1 MEDLLDC
8 AKKGCCIAV
17 KQPKDED
24 EDDLVEDLDYVP
36 QEEIEDELE
45 YNSEH
50 ESIDA
55 MSIDG
60 EEDDHEDE
68 IMDEADSY
76 HDFLART
83 IIPRKR
89 LIGEPLLD
97 PVYFNTNRNEV
108 ILPITSDGIPEGYDT
123 TKLEHIPGPTCEE
136 ARAYSG
142 HAISLQ
148 EMRGCRTA
156 QFLIHKGVP
165 EQPWQ
170 PDSLHESWE
179 MTEDYFLSGLADGMT
194 SRDDTDQDVTPARGG
209 VKIVRADTI
218 NFDVSR
224 TSEFS

>member
-1 MEDLLDC
+1 VEDLLDC

-24 EDDLVEDLDYVP
+24 QDDLVEDLDYVP
-36 QEEIEDELE
+36 QEDIEDELE

-60 EEDDHEDE
+60 EEDDHENE
-68 IMDEADSY
+68 NMEATDPY
-76 HDFLART
+76 RDFLART
-83 IIPRKR
+83 IMPQKR
-89 LIGEPLLD
+89 LSGEPLLD
-97 PVYFNTNRNEV
+97 TALLNTNRNEI
-108 ILPITSDGIPEGYDT
+108 ILPLTSGDIPEGYDIA
-123 TKLEHIPGPTCEE
+123 KLEHIPGPSCEE

-156 QFLIHKGVP
+156 QFLIHKSVP

-179 MTEDYFLSGLADGMT
+179 MTEDYFLSGLADGMA
-194 SRDDTDQDVTPARGG
+194 SRDESDQDVRPARGG
-209 VKIVRADTI
+209 VKIVRADNI

-224 TSEFS
+224 TLEYF